1 MHNIYIYIYIYIL
14 KRLSLT
20 FYLQNIITG
29 NAAKIWNDLPIYGLT
44 ILATP
49 YNLNQDV
56 SFSPLIT
63 QIDYQLK
70 F

>member
-1 MHNIYIYIYIYIL
+1 MLLKNSNSTLQPFALYIYIYIL

-49 YNLNQDV
+49 YNSNQDNSNQDV
-56 SFSPLIT
+56 
-63 QIDYQLK
+63 
-70 F
+70 